1 MSSRQIVSIL
11 FTCIILA
18 GAFVVLSPFLLAI
31 IWAAIIA
38 TASWRLHQWS
48 LRRCRA
54 NATPAALLTTLII
67 SLLLVGPTVLL
78 MVFITQ
84 DIVAVSSYL
93 IHADAVGSPAPT
105 WLHRVPWG
113 KDYLLTLWNQYLARP
128 NQLSTV
134 LHQTFTE
141 RLNVIQDTAQILLL
155 NLSSRLATLFFALWV
170 LFFFYRDGHVLIS
183 QIDRI
188 GSQWLEWRWPPY
200 VHQVPDALRAAVNG
214 LVIVGFG
221 EAVLLSVMYWLCG
234 VPAAVL
240 FGVAT
245 AVLAFVPMAAPL
257 LLATIGFFMFISG
270 ATVAAIAL
278 VVVGLIVVLGA
289 DYTVR
294 PMLIRGGTQLPFLGI
309 FFGIFGGVFTMG
321 VVGLIIGPVILVLLV
336 VLFREAAIGKRPVSL
351 TFGAATSEGV
361 GHASTRVPGAS
372 D

>member
-1 MSSRQIVSIL
+1 MSSRQIVSIF
-11 FTCIILA
+11 FTCVILA

-48 LRRCRA
+48 LRRCRER
-54 NATPAALLTTLII
+54 ATPAALLTTLII

-78 MVFITQ
+78 MVFVAQ
-84 DIVAVSSYL
+84 DIVALSSYL
-93 IHADAVGSPAPT
+93 IHADAVGISAPA
-105 WLHRVPWG
+105 WLDKLPWG
-113 KDYLLTLWNQYLARP
+113 KDYLLMLWDQYLARP
-128 NQLSTV
+128 NQLSTA
-134 LHQTFTE
+134 LHETIAA

-170 LFFFYRDGHVLIS
+170 LFFFYRDGRTLTS
-183 QIDRI
+183 QINLI
-188 GSQWLEWRWPPY
+188 GYKWLDWRWPPY

-214 LVIVGFG
+214 LIIVGFG

-240 FGVAT
+240 LGVAT
-245 AVLAFVPMAAPL
+245 AVLAFVPMTAPL
-257 LLATIGFFMFISG
+257 LLLVVGFFMFISG
-270 ATVAAIAL
+270 ATVAAVAL

-309 FFGIFGGVFTMG
+309 LFGIFGGVLTMG
-321 VVGLIIGPVILVLLV
+321 VVGLIIGPVILVLLL
-336 VLFREAAIGKRPVSL
+336 VLFREAALDESSVSL
-351 TFGAATSEGV
+351 NFVANPEAKREAGPLI
-361 GHASTRVPGAS
+361 PGAS